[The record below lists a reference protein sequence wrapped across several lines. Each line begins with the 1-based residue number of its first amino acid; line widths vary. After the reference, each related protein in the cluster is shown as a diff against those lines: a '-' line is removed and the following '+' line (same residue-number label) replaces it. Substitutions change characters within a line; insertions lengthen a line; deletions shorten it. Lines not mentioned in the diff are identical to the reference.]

1 MSVAVTGTRV
11 SPGAVL
17 CGDGSL
23 DDVRAGGGCFVRRR
37 RVVASRLGVVQW
49 AADGGEVAVLQP
61 PANSNSAAAAV
72 GPRPGAVVLVRVARV
87 GRVGAHG
94 EIIAVDGGWCG
105 GGFRGVVRLEDIR
118 PFRPSKNQLT
128 PPPPAAAFQAGD
140 VIAAVVI
147 SQSDVRQ
154 YQLSTI
160 PEECGVLEATIT
172 VNNKVTR
179 LLHIPGRRDAMY
191 NPEDNT
197 VHHRWCPLIPLP

>member
-1 MSVAVTGTRV
+1 MTTAVTGTRV

-17 CGDGSL
+17 CGDGGL
-23 DDVRAGGGCFVRRR
+23 DGDVRAGDGCFVRRR

-61 PANSNSAAAAV
+61 PSGSSSAAAV
-72 GPRPGAVVLVRVARV
+72 GPRPGAAVLVRVARV

-94 EIIAVDGGWCG
+94 EIVAVDGGWCA

-118 PFRPSKNQLT
+118 PFRPSKTQLT

-140 VIAAVVI
+140 VIAAVVL

-160 PEECGVLEATIT
+160 PEECGVVEATIK
-172 VNNKVTR
+172 VNNKMIR

-191 NPEDNT
+191 NPEDST
-197 VHHRWCPLIPLP
+197 VHHRWCPLIPLS